1 MRHQRF
7 WRFFCDCKPEARR
20 LFLLSRRLAEACFGA
35 SRRRRRKKGEAL
47 AIASGFIWFLS
58 EDFVCEISLH
68 DFQTYR
74 FGLQNGLFHRLK
86 RAVSQSKTGCFAT
99 QNGIFCKSLV
109 IRRLQWNYRNG
120 RLLKY
125 FYIPILIPIGHEN
138 SCEWACRV

>member
-1 MRHQRF
+1 LP
-7 WRFFCDCKPEARR
+7 K
-20 LFLLSRRLAEACFGA
+20 LASEQVGDGEETT
-35 SRRRRRKKGEAL
+35 GEAL